1 MHFYFFFILL
11 TNSLTYLFIN
21 SIYKEMLWSVD
32 WKFLQKQTQKIA
44 QIFSEDIPYYDL
56 RKKNNREEEKTK
68 PQSGDLFSAIKNF
81 SEKLNFAYA
90 PRDHP
95 SPQMKFI
102 VSLPKKSVDRID
114 QPT

>member
-1 MHFYFFFILL
+1 MLL
-11 TNSLTYLFIN
+11 
-21 SIYKEMLWSVD
+21 SVD